1 MLDRS
6 DACWGTACASRTSR
20 ALALRTSA
28 FDTFRKC
35 LDVRLV
41 RQSGRRPTAPNLWVH
56 GQSAQTAGCCTWP
69 ARSYPYGARVRL
81 AAARKSDRR
90 DASYNEDASLARTA
104 RRWGAPLFHYFATKL
119 GANRADPQVEHS
131 FLPTADRSA
140 SKSSRPAFDDFI
152 DPIAPELTDA
162 TASFAGS
169 GSVGDVRGRWRS
181 HRAAYHLKRCSGHCP
196 GRIEWRS
203 EGSAV

>member
-28 FDTFRKC
+28 FDTFASALMSDLSDKA
-35 LDVRLV
+35 DVRRPLRIYGFTPNPR
-41 RQSGRRPTAPNLWVH
+41 RQPVAAYGRDNTPD
-56 GQSAQTAGCCTWP
+56 
-69 ARSYPYGARVRL
+69 GARVRL

-104 RRWGAPLFHYFATKL
+104 RRSGAPLFHYSGTKL

>member
-1 MLDRS
+1 MS
-6 DACWGTACASRTSR
+6 DLSHKA
-20 ALALRTSA
+20 
-28 FDTFRKC
+28 
-35 LDVRLV
+35 DVRRPLRIYGFTPNPRRV
-41 RQSGRRPTAPNLWVH
+41 AAHGRPDHTLSERASDWRRLESQIDATPPTTRTH
-56 GQSAQTAGCCTWP
+56 H
-69 ARSYPYGARVRL
+69 
-81 AAARKSDRR
+81 
-90 DASYNEDASLARTA
+90 SLAQPGGR
-104 RRWGAPLFHYFATKL
+104 APLFHYFGTKL